1 MWILGFIPVWAYYV
15 SLIFGVGATLRNS
28 PIARII
34 GILLIAASCW
44 HLGGVSNEA
53 IWQARVDEM
62 QAKVVIAEAKSAE
75 VNKEVVTQ
83 VVTRTKIVKQKTKA
97 NVEYIIKYVAKDLD
111 ASCTLTN
118 SSILLSNSASQN
130 EVPSSPTG
138 VTQGAS
144 EVKASEFLAIVT
156 ENYGTY
162 YEVVE
167 QVKGWQAWYY
177 QQKKIFEELK

>member
-1 MWILGFIPVWAYYV
+1 MWILGFIPVWAYYI
-15 SLIFGVGATLRNS
+15 SLIFGVGASLTNS
-28 PIARII
+28 AITRII

-44 HLGGVSNEA
+44 HLGGINNEA

-62 QAKVVIAEAKSAE
+62 QAKVVVAEAKAADA
-75 VNKEVVTQ
+75 NKEVVTKI
-83 VVTRTKIVKQKTKA
+83 VTRTKVIKEKTQA

-111 ASCTLTN
+111 ASCTLT
-118 SSILLSNSASQN
+118 SASVLLSNSASQN
-130 EVPSSPTG
+130 EVPGSTSS
-138 VTQGAS
+138 VAQGTS
-144 EVKASEFLAIVT
+144 NVKASEFLATVT

-177 QQKKIFEELK
+177 AQKKIFEE